1 MVEARASDLRG
12 GAWPTRWGRRERGW
26 RGARWAHARVRE
38 RTVLGEILSMLFA
51 ETAPFDVTSAIYL
64 PGSLVRDDIP
74 RLPRKSSHSEVYAR
88 SRANP
93 PPSYHVTSAGQVD
106 IGLSFTASSSSTIQI
121 KVSIIN

>member
-1 MVEARASDLRG
+1 MAEARASDLRG

-51 ETAPFDVTSAIYL
+51 ETAPFDGVTSAIYL

-74 RLPRKSSHSEVYAR
+74 AFTSQELAFRVVR
-88 SRANP
+88 SRARE
-93 PPSYHVTSAGQVD
+93 PSNQA
-106 IGLSFTASSSSTIQI
+106 F
-121 KVSIIN
+121 

>member
-1 MVEARASDLRG
+1 MAGSKV
-12 GAWPTRWGRRERGW
+12 
-26 RGARWAHARVRE
+26 GARGLRE

-51 ETAPFDVTSAIYL
+51 ETAPFDAVTSAIYL